1 MKGIKHYLY
10 GFLIIFLGGWGFF
23 GLFLNYN
30 DVCYANT
37 GCGHNC
43 SVSTNVS
50 VTIYN
55 SFTGILE
62 RGSATN
68 QYISGGIIYVNTQL
82 IQLIVGATD
91 TTTYQ
96 LSGDI
101 LGIRTGAGSGNYS
114 GGYSTILSSGEGIKQ
129 IGIEY
134 MKGIES
140 FIPPGLKLYLDQTP
154 PTLPGYVF
162 SNGQLMGSGAS
173 IMIPLS
179 GGNYDSGVGFSG
191 IILHI
196 ALDPLMMTEVMVS
209 LSGNQI
215 IFDSLSLPIGTLYRY
230 IETIDY
236 LGNSRSGT
244 IQWFHHILPSIPLNG
259 GQYIPQPLIPYYSG
273 HQINNLP
280 KDNESHIVD
289 NNSNNNQS
297 PTATYGKPIKKR
309 LLQNFEDKAPWIER
323 ILPGVLPDTGVGLT
337 IDDLHKVNNYILESL
352 TGISQKNSIHQY
364 TIWVGVIA
372 LLYYIIMNRRYILLT
387 IKKNKKS
394 SSKTGQINNKKL

>member
-1 MKGIKHYLY
+1 
-10 GFLIIFLGGWGFF
+10 
-23 GLFLNYN
+23 
-30 DVCYANT
+30 
-37 GCGHNC
+37 
-43 SVSTNVS
+43 
-50 VTIYN
+50 
-55 SFTGILE
+55 
-62 RGSATN
+62 
-68 QYISGGIIYVNTQL
+68 
-82 IQLIVGATD
+82 
-91 TTTYQ
+91 
-96 LSGDI
+96 
-101 LGIRTGAGSGNYS
+101 
-114 GGYSTILSSGEGIKQ
+114 
-129 IGIEY
+129 
-134 MKGIES
+134 
-140 FIPPGLKLYLDQTP
+140 
-154 PTLPGYVF
+154 
-162 SNGQLMGSGAS
+162 
-173 IMIPLS
+173 
-179 GGNYDSGVGFSG
+179 
-191 IILHI
+191 
-196 ALDPLMMTEVMVS
+196 
-209 LSGNQI
+209 
-215 IFDSLSLPIGTLYRY
+215 
-230 IETIDY
+230 
-236 LGNSRSGT
+236 
-244 IQWFHHILPSIPLNG
+244 WFHHILPSIPLNG